1 MGRRSGLESFRRSLY
16 FAQRTIG
23 DVQAAQRGTLVQR
36 LLRRSFRRALGR
48 GLSRRGL

>member
-1 MGRRSGLESFRRSLY
+1 MARRSGLESFRRNLY
-16 FAQRTIG
+16 LAQRSIG
-23 DVQAAQRGTLVQR
+23 DYQAARRGTLLPR

>member
-1 MGRRSGLESFRRSLY
+1 MARRSGLESFRRSLY

-36 LLRRSFRRALGR
+36 LLRRALGR